1 MDKHYY
7 SGKNLEEAIEAAI
20 TDLREQKENLIIREK
35 EVKSGLFSKKIE
47 IEVIEKREVESY
59 IKSLIQQITTNI
71 GIQTNIE
78 VKHRDGSII
87 YDLYGDNNGIL
98 IGRNGRTIDAL
109 TTVIRQAVRNEIGE
123 NFLFSID
130 VSDYKK
136 HMDRDLVMLAK
147 REAKKVVASKVEV
160 RLTAMNSYQ
169 RRIVHNAL
177 TEFKGVYTE
186 SIGEEPERAVVIKP
200 RED

>member
-7 SGKNLEEAIEAAI
+7 SGKTLEEAIELAI
-20 TDLREQKENLIIREK
+20 TDLREQKENLIIKEK

-59 IKSLIQQITTNI
+59 IKSLIQQITSNI

-78 VKHRDGSII
+78 VKHRDGNVI

-123 NFLFSID
+123 NILFSID

-147 REAKKVVASKVEV
+147 REAKKVADSKIEV

-177 TEFKGVYTE
+177 TDFKGVYTE
-186 SIGEEPERAVVIKP
+186 SIGEEPDRAVVIKP